1 MAQDIDGNNDN
12 KNKGISDE
20 NRMHDPLPRRHGRQL
35 GAVLVDCVPV
45 ELAAVEVDVDV
56 ARAQPGLAL
65 PGEADE
71 PEEYDDGEGEV
82 RLEEARG
89 VIEAALGRADGDVE
103 LFFLWARVSCW
114 PLKKK

>member
-1 MAQDIDGNNDN
+1 MAQDIDGKNDN
-12 KNKGISDE
+12 KNKGKSDE

-56 ARAQPGLAL
+56 TRAQPGLAL
-65 PGEADE
+65 PGEANE
-71 PEEYDDGEGEV
+71 PEEYDDGEREV

-89 VIEAALGRADGDVE
+89 VVEAALGRADGDVE
-103 LFFLWARVSCW
+103 LFFCGQGSVVGL
-114 PLKKK
+114 